1 MIRILIVDDQKT
13 IRELLKI
20 NLEKNK
26 DLEIV
31 GFAVNGKEAIKQVQE
46 LTPDLVL
53 MDINMPV
60 MNGLRATKVISQ
72 KFPNTK
78 VIVFTTNDNDKY
90 LNFALDV
97 GAKGYLLKDT
107 SDEEI
112 SKAIYHAQKGYFYL
126 ENKLVEKYLVKL
138 AKVQSDLNNTFG
150 LKQLII
156 NQSQIIDEKL
166 DSSRFFAE
174 LQESKFTFRD
184 INNRIRKLE
193 KTISSL
199 RKILNIFITL
209 CGISLLIILTLVANN
224 S

>member
-1 MIRILIVDDQKT
+1 MIRILIVDDQNT
-13 IRELLKI
+13 VRELLKV
-20 NLEKNK
+20 NLEKQQ

-31 GFAVNGKEAIKQVQE
+31 GFAVNGKDAVQKVQN
-46 LTPDLVL
+46 LNPDIVL

-60 MNGLRATKVISQ
+60 MNGLRATKIISQ
-72 KFPNTK
+72 KFVDAK

-107 SDEEI
+107 SIEEI
-112 SKAIYHAQKGYFYL
+112 LKAIYHAQKGYFYL
-126 ENKLVEKYLVKL
+126 ENKLVEKYLTKL

-174 LQESKFTFRD
+174 LQESKFTIRD
-184 INNRIRKLE
+184 INNRIRNLE
-193 KTISSL
+193 KVVFSI
-199 RKILNIFITL
+199 RKTLNIFVISFTITL
-209 CGISLLIILTLVANN
+209 LVIVGLMVLG
-224 S
+224 